1 MTIDTTVLLL
11 FYVIKE
17 NSILGTAI
25 NCMKAS
31 FTENVRKVEWH
42 ELKFLFYFE
51 AFDDCNK
58 KSNENLNLLAIFSQ
72 SCSIHTD
79 HKYPYLSFLSN
90 WNISKWITQEIDH
103 LTTIMHDNQSRVTY
117 FSGRTTEES
126 YRVAHKEID

>member
-25 NCMKAS
+25 NYCMKAS
-31 FTENVRKVEWH
+31 FMENVRKVEWH

-90 WNISKWITQEIDH
+90 
-103 LTTIMHDNQSRVTY
+103 
-117 FSGRTTEES
+117 
-126 YRVAHKEID
+126 